1 MALRR
6 NRSGRSPPFRGT
18 PGRVRSLRI
27 GRGARATGARSPR
40 DRRCARPGS
49 CLLVFIRRPPAR
61 AHRRRPQAQALA
73 GPDGGDRGRD
83 DCRGWSRPPADAPWA
98 GPGAGRGRRRGRRR
112 HDAVGARPDRRA
124 GGGAPQGSAP
134 TGDGGGAGPRS
145 TRSWTTSPPPMRSK
159 EPAGSATC
167 RRKRI
172 VDFRTACSIHAP
184 RSRPVA
190 GQTEREPGRRRS
202 HSDAR
207 NLDRKAGGW
216 SAYRPPGLRHGRGG
230 AIARGETCR
239 ASCRP
244 PPGLCPGRGGAPG
257 DGADGHRPDEGGI
270 ALDL

>member
-98 GPGAGRGRRRGRRR
+98 GPGAGRGRRRTSGKRSNGGWRRGRT
-112 HDAVGARPDRRA
+112 RA
-124 GGGAPQGSAP
+124 
-134 TGDGGGAGPRS
+134 RS

-216 SAYRPPGLRHGRGG
+216 SASRPPGLRHGRGG
-230 AIARGETCR
+230 AIARGETCRR